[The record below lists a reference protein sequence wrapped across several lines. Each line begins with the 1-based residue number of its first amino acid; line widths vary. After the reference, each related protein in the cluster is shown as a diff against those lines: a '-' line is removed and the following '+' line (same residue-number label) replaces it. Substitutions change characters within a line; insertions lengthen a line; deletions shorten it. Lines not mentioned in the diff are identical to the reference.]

1 MTRLA
6 MKAGRYLQRG
16 FVTGLADIVSV
27 VGPTRHRPFP
37 GTYKTAAEALGGDW
51 ERLGGDMR
59 KAVDQVKTARGAR

>member
-6 MKAGRYLQRG
+6 IKAGRRLQEG
-16 FVTGLADIVSV
+16 FLSGLADIVSV
-27 VGPTRHRPFP
+27 MGPPGRRPLP
-37 GTYKTAAEALGGDW
+37 GAGRTAADALRGDW